1 MIIMIIK
8 NSKNTK
14 MTIYLNRTL
23 LDSLQEDNMMLR
35 TQLEDQFKDRTARDK
50 QIELISIQVATIF
63 NFNSTKKVILCL

>member
-1 MIIMIIK
+1 
-8 NSKNTK
+8 